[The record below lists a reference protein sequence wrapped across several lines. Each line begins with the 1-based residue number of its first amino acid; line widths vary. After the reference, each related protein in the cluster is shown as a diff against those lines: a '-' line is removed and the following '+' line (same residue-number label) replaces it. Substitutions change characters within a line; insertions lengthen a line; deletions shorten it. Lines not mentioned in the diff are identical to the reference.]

1 MFNKLK
7 EILFREHSQAG
18 KVVELQISGM
28 SCQSCVRKI
37 EKALKEVPTVKNV
50 TISLENKLATIE
62 ISNQENIA
70 QLVKAV
76 TQLGYQVDKV
86 VK

>member
-37 EKALKEVPTVKNV
+37 DKALKEVPTVKNV

-70 QLVKAV
+70 QLVEAV
-76 TQLGYQVDKV
+76 TQLGYRVDKI